1 MAKRELASGHFKQ
14 GYNCAQSVV
23 LAFKDE
29 LGLDERTLLTMASPF
44 GGGMGR
50 LREVCGA
57 VSGAFIVLGL
67 KFGYVSAEDYEGK
80 KRLYGY
86 VQEVGNRFKTLNG
99 SYICSELVGLPAGA
113 DKPAPEKRTDEYYKK
128 RPCADLVGD
137 AAEILERF
145 IEEVAYRG

>member
-1 MAKRELASGHFKQ
+1 MTKRELASGYFKQ

-86 VQEVGNRFKTLNG
+86 VQEVGNSFKTLNG

-145 IEEVAYRG
+145 IEEVACRG

>member
-1 MAKRELASGHFKQ
+1 MTKGEIARGYFKE
-14 GYNCAQSVV
+14 GYACSQAVA
-23 LAFKDE
+23 LAFKDRTTLTKQQIASAT
-29 LGLDERTLLTMASPF
+29 LGF

>member
-1 MAKRELASGHFKQ
+1 MTKRELASGYFKQ

-23 LAFKDE
+23 LAFKD
-29 LGLDERTLLTMASPF
+29 GLNLDDRTLLAVASSF

-67 KFGYVSAEDYEGK
+67 KYGYVSADDYDGK

-86 VQEVGNRFKTLNG
+86 VQEVGNRFKALNG
-99 SYICSELVGLPAGA
+99 TYVCRELIGLPAGA
-113 DKPAPEKRTDEYYKK
+113 DKPAPERRTDEYYKK
-128 RPCADLVGD
+128 RPCAELVGD

-145 IEEVAYRG
+145 VKEVEGCE

>member
-1 MAKRELASGHFKQ
+1 MTKRELASVHFKQ

-29 LGLDERTLLTMASPF
+29 LGLDERTLLAMASPF

>member
-1 MAKRELASGHFKQ
+1 MTKRELASGHFKQ

-86 VQEVGNRFKTLNG
+86 VQEVGNRFKALNG